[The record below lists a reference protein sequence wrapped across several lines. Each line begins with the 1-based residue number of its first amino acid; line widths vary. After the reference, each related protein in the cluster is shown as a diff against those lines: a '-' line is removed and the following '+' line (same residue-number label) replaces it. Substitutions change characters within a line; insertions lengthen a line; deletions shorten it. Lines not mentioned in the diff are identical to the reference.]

1 VVTVFAVLAAG
12 ILVSGIGVVAFRR
25 PIYNALSLVINML
38 GLAGLFLLLN
48 AQFLFAAQ
56 IIVYAGAVMVLF
68 VFIIAL
74 LNPQADIQLTRPAG
88 RWQLMFALVFGVI
101 FAGMLVALF
110 SHSAVTGRP
119 GQLTPAVID
128 RAGNVQSTGAALY
141 TDFLLPV
148 EVTSVLLLV
157 AAVGAVY
164 LALRRVK

>member
-1 VVTVFAVLAAG
+1 MVTVFAVLAAG

-38 GLAGLFLLLN
+38 GLAGMFLLLN

-74 LNPQADIQLTRPAG
+74 LNPQADIRLTRPG
-88 RWQLMFALVFGVI
+88 GQWIFGVVFGVI
-101 FAGMLVALF
+101 FAGLLIALF
-110 SHSAVTGRP
+110 SHSAITGRP

-128 RAGNVQSTGAALY
+128 RVGNVQSTGAALY